1 VVYSGTV
8 QATGNIAVELPAA
21 AGSPTSLPS
30 VSVFVS
36 TSANGPFLTVADGYW
51 NEDTPWFALSYESGR
66 LWVELQ
72 SVGAGW
78 FYWIVV
84 VY

>member
-1 VVYSGTV
+1 VVYTGRVPTN
-8 QATGNIAVELPAA
+8 GNIAVELPAA

-30 VSVFVS
+30 VNVYVS
-36 TSANGPFLTVADGYW
+36 TSANGPFLAVADGYW
-51 NEDTPWFALSYESGR
+51 NEDTPWYALSYESGR

-72 SVGAGW
+72 AVLAGW
-78 FYWIVV
+78 YYWVVV

>member
-1 VVYSGTV
+1 VNVY
-8 QATGNIAVELPAA
+8 
-21 AGSPTSLPS
+21 
-30 VSVFVS
+30 VS
-36 TSANGPFLTVADGYW
+36 TNANGPFLTVADGYW
-51 NEDTPWFALSYESGR
+51 DEDTPWYALSYESGR

-72 SVGAGW
+72 AVLAGW